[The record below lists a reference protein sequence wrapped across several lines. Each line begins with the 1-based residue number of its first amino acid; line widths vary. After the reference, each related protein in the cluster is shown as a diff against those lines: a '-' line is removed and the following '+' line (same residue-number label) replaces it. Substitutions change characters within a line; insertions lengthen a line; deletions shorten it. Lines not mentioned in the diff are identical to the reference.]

1 MPAPPRLED
10 LRRYAVARSLFTP
23 TTLAGAIAKLGFV
36 QADPIRAPARAQDL
50 ILRHRVKDYR
60 AGDLERR
67 YARLQVEEDFLVNY
81 GFLPRPLLALL
92 HPRQVKAA
100 WDAQTRRRAN
110 AVLAFVRAH
119 GAVHPR
125 QVEQHFAHGRV
136 RNYWGGSSNA
146 TTQLLDGLHYRGLL
160 RVKRRDSG
168 TRVYE
173 AVAHAPA
180 DDAPAAR
187 AERAAALL
195 DLVVRKYAPL
205 PAASLGYLARLLG
218 SGAPHLSDE
227 LRDALR
233 LARERLAQVRID
245 GTDWYWPA
253 DEHPRARRYRFDEQ
267 LRLLAPFDPIVWDRR
282 RFSLFWDWT
291 YKFEA
296 YTPAARR
303 QFGYYALPM
312 LWRGQVIGWANLT
325 WREGQLEA
333 ATGYAA
339 GAAPS
344 EAAFGQALDEELA
357 RMRQFLAPR

>member
-23 TTLAGAIAKLGFV
+23 TTLAGAITKLGFV

-100 WDAQTRRRAN
+100 WDGQTRRRAN
-110 AVLAFVRAH
+110 AVLAFVREH

-218 SGAPHLSDE
+218 GGAPHLSDE

-253 DEHPRARRYRFDEQ
+253 DEYPRARRYRFDEQ

-339 GAAPS
+339 GTAPS